1 MAGYG
6 GIRQTGWRWLPNYSA
21 NITISNSSISA
32 TVPKWV
38 DHRCTPN
45 NQVGA
50 ERSSLVRIAP
60 RRQPCSRIHLHQSG
74 RVPRFP
80 GILGLHTRHRHV
92 NTPEDATN
100 HHVDS
105 KFRVVA
111 RAMSSQAPHSPPHNF
126 FEALVAPSTSRVE
139 TGLPWAGFVKLDGS
153 VRTRRV
159 RGMQHL
165 RDLVA
170 QCHRFARNVATGLSC
185 EPEMPLIGRVLRLER
200 PKPAH
205 FSTFG
210 RRPTSLP
217 RLGRRGWRRG
227 RRAGS

>member
-6 GIRQTGWRWLPNYSA
+6 GIRQTGWRWLPNSA

-139 TGLPWAGFVKLDGS
+139 TGLPWGGF
-153 VRTRRV
+153 R
-159 RGMQHL
+159 Q
-165 RDLVA
+165 
-170 QCHRFARNVATGLSC
+170 ARWNCSDPPSARHATSS
-185 EPEMPLIGRVLRLER
+185 R
-200 PKPAH
+200 
-205 FSTFG
+205 FG
-210 RRPTSLP
+210 RAVPSLRPQRCDWFIL
-217 RLGRRGWRRG
+217 
-227 RRAGS
+227 